1 MTWPKGKL
9 NLLMSS
15 RQELVAKVLKRQP
28 QKQVPLSLSLW
39 LGDRAA
45 DSLMLLFQRAD
56 FQVLEKDSILF

>member
-1 MTWPKGKL
+1 
-9 NLLMSS
+9 MSS